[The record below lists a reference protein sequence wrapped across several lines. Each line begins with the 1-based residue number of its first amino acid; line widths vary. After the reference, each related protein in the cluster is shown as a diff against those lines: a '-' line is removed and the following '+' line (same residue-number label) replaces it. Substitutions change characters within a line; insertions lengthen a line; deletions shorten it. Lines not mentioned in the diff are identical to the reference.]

1 MSSILSHLSMADT
14 TRTGGFVLGLAG
26 TTIGDGVQRALTTTV
41 YDWLDAHPLLS
52 WLITHPIY
60 TIAGILL
67 ALLLLSGLLRA
78 FGRMSEQVWIFILR
92 SPFRLTQWIFRTTT
106 ALFIARLPM
115 AQAKEPTSQERIAE
129 ILTRLEALR
138 QEQDS
143 LMQEIKTI
151 LLSEKPLT

>member
-1 MSSILSHLSMADT
+1 MADT
-14 TRTGGFVLGLAG
+14 TGTGCSVLGFAG
-26 TTIGDGVQRALTTTV
+26 TALGGGVQRALTTSV

-52 WLITHPIY
+52 WLISHPLY

-67 ALLLLSGLLRA
+67 TLLLLSGLLRA

-92 SPFRLTQWIFRTTT
+92 SPFRLTQWIFKTTT
-106 ALFIARLPM
+106 AVFIAKLP
-115 AQAKEPTSQERIAE
+115 ATQVKEQNTQERLAE
-129 ILTRLEALR
+129 ILTRLETLR

-151 LLSEKPLT
+151 LQGDTAGQ